1 MYPEKGSAPALGDLP
16 AGDVKQMF
24 DLQATALPHLNVG
37 KFETLAIT
45 SKTHNPQLPQVPAM
59 SDGSD
64 QSVKWGGVVK
74 AASMVA
80 RSLLS
85 EDHFTRAYPTPLSRK
100 RS

>member
-64 QSVKWGGVVK
+64 QSVKW
-74 AASMVA
+74 AAW
-80 RSLLS
+80 
-85 EDHFTRAYPTPLSRK
+85 
-100 RS
+100 